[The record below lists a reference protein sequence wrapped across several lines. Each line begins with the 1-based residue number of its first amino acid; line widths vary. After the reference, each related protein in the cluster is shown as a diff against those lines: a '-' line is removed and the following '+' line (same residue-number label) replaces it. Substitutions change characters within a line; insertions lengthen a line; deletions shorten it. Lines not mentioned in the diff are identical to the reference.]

1 MSVEEIIDELDGLR
15 FILERKRDRERAD
28 TGVFRASSSRLV
40 AINAAI
46 ALLRTRQD
54 NQQGELQGNGWRSV
68 DDPPKDGE
76 EVLVYT
82 AWHETMATLK
92 VVYLNGAWWRKP
104 GMQRLPSV
112 PTHWCPLPEPP
123 KEG

>member
-1 MSVEEIIDELDGLR
+1 MSIDEIIAELNKMAQHHELCGQAFASDFR
-15 FILERKRDRERAD
+15 REKYQKWGQTVRE
-28 TGVFRASSSRLV
+28 T
-40 AINAAI
+40 I
-46 ALLRTRQD
+46 ALLRTHQD

-112 PTHWCPLPEPP
+112 PTHWRPLPEPP